1 MSTEFYW
8 FLIICIWWN
17 KRMMRWRRH
26 VSRITK
32 ETLEQLIAMQ
42 FYKIVDNCFEITPC
56 WQPIIGLI
64 SLSMQGSQ
72 TVWEAFAIRSIFI
85 DDCKETATIF
95 GSAVFHGNIIFSSSQ
110 ESTYLSW
117 NILSTSSPQNA
128 FDYLVSRFG
137 KVLNNYL
144 HTSGDSQEHNI
155 FQATVTLTYS
165 LPLRQINHSF
175 LAIGFFQL
183 LSKPYH
189 EAEAHVTDRGKLMQN
204 GEHDHTFWEV
214 FQRFL

>member
-1 MSTEFYW
+1 MSIFISSLS
-8 FLIICIWWN
+8 FSVGGRRA
-17 KRMMRWRRH
+17 RMLRWRRH

-42 FYKIVDNCFEITPC
+42 FCKIVDDCFEIIPC

-64 SLSMQGSQ
+64 SLSMEGSQ
-72 TVWEAFAIRSIFI
+72 TVLEAFAIRIIFI

-95 GSAVFHGNIIFSSSQ
+95 VFHGYIISSSSQ
-110 ESTYLSW
+110 ESAYLSW
-117 NILSTSSPQNA
+117 NILSTSSPQNT

-144 HTSGDSQEHNI
+144 HTSGDSQEHTI
-155 FQATVTLTYS
+155 FQATMTLTYS

-183 LSKPYH
+183 LSKPYR
-189 EAEAHVTDRGKLMQN
+189 EAEALVTDRGKLMQN
-204 GEHDHTFWEV
+204 GEHDHTF
-214 FQRFL
+214 